1 MTGPTGGDAAW
12 NKAAN
17 PQKSVPHW
25 NHESFNGLISSPHWA
40 NRQPPLTLQSAP
52 PLHHQH
58 QKPPQPPPPP
68 RADETVHL
76 PASVAV
82 VVGHQCYGDSMVP
95 GAGWVLPTNQ
105 IPCWCLEQTGSCHS
119 AITTTPAPAPHL
131 VSNSNLEINLGS
143 SQLPVETSEAETQ

>member
-1 MTGPTGGDAAW
+1 MPPGTKLLILRNQFLTGTTRALMVSFPVHTGRTGSLLSLYNQRRHFTTSTKSPPTT
-12 NKAAN
+12 
-17 PQKSVPHW
+17 PTPPH
-25 NHESFNGLISSPHWA
+25 
-40 NRQPPLTLQSAP
+40 
-52 PLHHQH
+52 
-58 QKPPQPPPPP
+58 
-68 RADETVHL
+68 RADETLHL

-105 IPCWCLEQTGSCHS
+105 IPCWCLEQTGSCQS